1 MTTIIAEE
9 VLLLAY
15 SEVEGR
21 QLIGSSELDAALGG
35 ALLAELAIN
44 GRIDLADK
52 KVTVLDPTPL
62 GDEELDATLARI
74 AGEPKERK
82 PDWWVYKLHS
92 AKLRKRL
99 LSRLAERGVLSEEP
113 RKILGVFPSTRY
125 PERDPRVEQ
134 GIRESVQSVLSG
146 AAPDERAAVLIA
158 VLHAAKIDRKAFPG
172 ASKERVKEI
181 TEGEW
186 AGAAVAKTI
195 AAVNSAVMTAVIAG
209 SIAASTA
216 GAGG

>member
-21 QLIGSSELDAALGG
+21 QLVGSSELDAALGG
-35 ALLAELAIN
+35 SLLAELAIN

-74 AGEPKERK
+74 AADPKKRR
-82 PDWWVYKLHS
+82 PDWWVQRLHS
-92 AKLRKRL
+92 SKLRKRL
-99 LSRLAERGVLSEEP
+99 LSGLAGRGVLGEEQ

-125 PERDPRVEQ
+125 PERDPSVEQ
-134 GIRESVQSVLSG
+134 GIRERVQSVLSG
-146 AAPDERAAVLIA
+146 AEPDERVAVLIA

-172 ASKERVKEI
+172 ASKERIKEI

-186 AGAAVAKTI
+186 AGEAVAKAI
-195 AAVNSAVMTAVIAG
+195 AAVNAAVMTAVMAGAVAG
-209 SIAASTA
+209 SISS
-216 GAGG
+216 G